1 LYNQEEKFAQVL
13 DLVGLKNYIYDPPN
27 ASYPGVY
34 PVYLSIQNPL
44 DTTSIPD
51 NVVQTLEQR
60 AETVEFEE
68 GKGGAD
74 MWDKESRSPDEWIQI
89 LHDDIKGGTTRVWT
103 SIPDWVTETLKE
115 LGYDGIKDVGGK
127 YSDQEH
133 TVWIPF
139 EETQVKS
146 ATGNTGTFDPNNP
159 NILLQGGN
167 TPRGAVHIEQSKSII
182 ALFQTADPSTFL
194 HESAHLWLNDMLEY
208 VRSGQANESYLDDWK
223 ALSAWLDF
231 KEDQTALTV
240 EQQEKFA
247 RGFEQYLMEGKAP
260 SRGLRKV
267 FAALKQWLFK
277 DYRSVVQLDAPIS
290 DEVRAVMDRMFAT
303 DEEIRKAEIATAA
316 DQQLINESDVAP
328 EVWAALDEYR
338 AKAHDQ
344 ATAELLTRR
353 INEMKAEAS
362 EKYKDEWKQIMDDV
376 AEEIAAEPL
385 FAAQQEL
392 LAFMGADTDLRS
404 LASMYRHDKLSVKI
418 RERIERIAENYG
430 LSGDELAYKILDGQ
444 TIREEQKRRAEQRM
458 EELHSELLPENIR
471 AAAQAA
477 IYNEARSELIAL
489 ENAILTEMVSQAQA
503 SASAVNRRTAL
514 QRAHIMQRAAW
525 RKAREILKP
534 CKLQR
539 GHRRH
544 PLLCG

>member
-1 LYNQEEKFAQVL
+1 ML

-247 RGFEQYLMEGKAP
+247 RGFE
-260 SRGLRKV
+260 
-267 FAALKQWLFK
+267 
-277 DYRSVVQLDAPIS
+277 
-290 DEVRAVMDRMFAT
+290 
-303 DEEIRKAEIATAA
+303 
-316 DQQLINESDVAP
+316 
-328 EVWAALDEYR
+328 
-338 AKAHDQ
+338 
-344 ATAELLTRR
+344 
-353 INEMKAEAS
+353 
-362 EKYKDEWKQIMDDV
+362 
-376 AEEIAAEPL
+376 
-385 FAAQQEL
+385 
-392 LAFMGADTDLRS
+392 
-404 LASMYRHDKLSVKI
+404 
-418 RERIERIAENYG
+418 
-430 LSGDELAYKILDGQ
+430 
-444 TIREEQKRRAEQRM
+444 
-458 EELHSELLPENIR
+458 
-471 AAAQAA
+471 
-477 IYNEARSELIAL
+477 
-489 ENAILTEMVSQAQA
+489 
-503 SASAVNRRTAL
+503 
-514 QRAHIMQRAAW
+514 
-525 RKAREILKP
+525 
-534 CKLQR
+534 
-539 GHRRH
+539 
-544 PLLCG
+544 